1 MSNPDSGAM
10 LAELMQ
16 DTQKAIQGIEERRN
30 VKTDIEKIE
39 AQLEEASKIENPRER
54 SIRTKVLEAEFKKLR
69 EDASKEEKDL
79 SQAVFGLDALMESMG
94 QDYENLL
101 KLKPD
106 EEGLVIR
113 AKSELQ
119 RAEQQKTLAQNKWNI
134 FGARDKAIAL
144 AESAIEKSKQ
154 RIKDA
159 EAEAKRLARAR
170 LMGANFEQSLQ
181 EIMLRVENTIR
192 IMRARMDTVSQ
203 QLTAVASR
211 KKQAFTLKEQAAQAL
226 EKLEADLTSS
236 ESELVREE
244 EAITALVHG
253 SPEYSEQE
261 LKISNLKAKVEDI
274 RGRRNSAFTLFQS
287 KEKFAAELEI
297 HERTQTK
304 LRDNLRMWI
313 TALQSDTEERVVTF
327 RSRLEAMK
335 AVADQD
341 IAKQLDDIGAEADQ
355 RNAEYMARAGSAS
368 DRLRMDRVEKH
379 PARIAKIVEVAAAQA
394 EAVAQVRVREQKAI
408 KEFKERYGIDPTNSS
423 FFHYSD
429 KPSSEGAPAEQPST
443 F

>member
-16 DTQKAIQGIEERRN
+16 DTQKAIQGIEQRRN
-30 VKTDIEKIE
+30 VLTDIEKIE
-39 AQLEEASKIENPRER
+39 AQLEQASKIENPRER
-54 SIRTKVLEAEFKKLR
+54 SVRTKALEAEFKKLR

-101 KLKPD
+101 KLKPA

-119 RAEQQKTLAQNKWNI
+119 RAEQQKVVAGQKWNL
-134 FGARDKAIAL
+134 FGARDKAIVL

-379 PARIAKIVEVAAAQA
+379 PARIAKIMEVGEAQA
-394 EAVAQVRVREQKAI
+394 EAVAQIRVREQKAI
-408 KEFKERYGIDPTNSS
+408 EEFRKKYGIDPTKSS
-423 FFHYSD
+423 FFHYSGE
-429 KPSSEGAPAEQPST
+429 PPSEGAPAEQPST